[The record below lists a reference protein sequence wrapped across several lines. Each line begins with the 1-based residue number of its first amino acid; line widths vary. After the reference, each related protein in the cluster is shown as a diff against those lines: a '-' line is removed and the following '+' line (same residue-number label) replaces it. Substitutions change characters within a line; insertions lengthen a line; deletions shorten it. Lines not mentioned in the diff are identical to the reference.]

1 MTSFSDVERGRQV
14 VRHEGLVLALVAGRY
29 SQVVLEKTEFG
40 TRLLEGS
47 DFTCGS
53 LFQSP
58 GY

>member
-1 MTSFSDVERGRQV
+1 M
-14 VRHEGLVLALVAGRY
+14 RHEGLVLTLVAGRY
-29 SQVVLEKTEFG
+29 SQVLLEKTESG

-47 DFTCGS
+47 DFTCRS